1 MPPSGCTNLALS
13 FDHERQD
20 FGFKRNGF
28 MRDNLAISHAQ
39 IKFLRFGIRQVERK
53 GLGYGHK
60 QLPDKIFR
68 SS

>member
-53 GLGYGHK
+53 GLAAV
-60 QLPDKIFR
+60 DFI
-68 SS
+68 